1 MDPNGMPQQTVTL
14 EDVMRPVVSVTPDT
28 PARAALRILAENRMP
43 GVPVVDAEGD
53 LVGFVSDSH
62 LLASA
67 LPKYMADMEDLSF
80 VREGTD
86 TWVRYLVE
94 SADRPVSE
102 VMSREVSSVELGKSE
117 LAVAHKMVHD
127 GTSSVMVTKNGK
139 LVGIVNRLE
148 LYAAVVGIET
158 E

>member
-1 MDPNGMPQQTVTL
+1 
-14 EDVMRPVVSVTPDT
+14 MRPAVSVTPDT
-28 PARAALRILAENRMP
+28 PARVVLKILAENRIP
-43 GVPVVDAEGD
+43 GVPVVDAKGD
-53 LVGFVSDSH
+53 LIGFVSDSH

-86 TWVRYLVE
+86 TWVRYLAE

-102 VMSREVSSVELGKSE
+102 VMSREVSSVELDKSE
-117 LAVAHKMVHD
+117 VAVAHKMIHD
-127 GTSSVMVTKNGK
+127 GTSSVMVTEKGK
-139 LVGIVNRLE
+139 LVGIVNRLD
-148 LYAAVVGIET
+148 LYAAVMGIEI

>member
-1 MDPNGMPQQTVTL
+1 
-14 EDVMRPVVSVTPDT
+14 MRPAVSVTPDT
-28 PARAALRILAENRMP
+28 PTRAVLKILAENNIP
-43 GVPVVDAEGD
+43 GVPVVDTEGY
-53 LVGFVSDSH
+53 LIGFVSDGH

-86 TWVRYLVE
+86 NWVRYLVQ
-94 SADRPVSE
+94 SADQPVSE

-117 LAVAHKMVHD
+117 VAVAHKMIHD
-127 GTSSVMVTKNGK
+127 GTSRVMVTENGK
-139 LVGIVNRLE
+139 LVGLVNRLN
-148 LYAAVVGIET
+148 LYAAVIGVET

>member
-1 MDPNGMPQQTVTL
+1 
-14 EDVMRPVVSVTPDT
+14 MRPAVSVTPDT
-28 PARAALRILAENRMP
+28 PARAVLKILTENNIP
-43 GVPVVDAEGD
+43 GVPVVDAQGC
-53 LVGFVSDSH
+53 LIGFVSDGH

-86 TWVRYLVE
+86 TWLHYLVE

-102 VMSREVSSVELGKSE
+102 VMSREVSQVEVGKSE
-117 LAVAHKMVHD
+117 VAAAHKMIHD
-127 GTSSVMVTKNGK
+127 GASSVVVTENGK
-139 LVGIVNRLE
+139 LVGIVNRLD
-148 LYAAVVGIET
+148 LYATVVGIKT